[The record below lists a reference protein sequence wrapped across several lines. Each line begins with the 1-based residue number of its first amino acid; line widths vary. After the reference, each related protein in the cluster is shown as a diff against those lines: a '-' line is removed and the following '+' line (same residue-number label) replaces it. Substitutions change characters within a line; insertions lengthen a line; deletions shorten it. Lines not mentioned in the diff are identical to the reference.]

1 MYCIVNLNHF
11 PMKHFFAKTRA
22 MMVALVLG
30 GLFFVSTQAS
40 AQSTSALIAP
50 PPNNQSWVT
59 TPQASQTVQ
68 NEIAAM
74 MQQMNVLI
82 QNQAPEA
89 ELKQLKYKLQFMM
102 YVQQALNQGAQIGE
116 ALNLAKSMLIGT
128 DAVDSNAKKAEKAQK
143 IYDEMVGKFTN

>member
-68 NEIAAM
+68 DEIAAM
-74 MQQMNVLI
+74 TQELI
-82 QNQAPEA
+82 LAQAPEA
-89 ELKQLKYKLQFMM
+89 ELKQLKFKLQFMM

-128 DAVDSNAKKAEKAQK
+128 DAVDNNAQKAGKAQK

>member
-68 NEIAAM
+68 DEIAAM
-74 MQQMNVLI
+74 TQELI
-82 QNQAPEA
+82 LAQAPEA
-89 ELKQLKYKLQFMM
+89 ELKQLKFKLQFMM

-128 DAVDSNAKKAEKAQK
+128 DAVDNNAQKAGKAQK
-143 IYDEMVGKFTN
+143 IYDEMVGKFTK

>member
-68 NEIAAM
+68 DEIAAM
-74 MQQMNVLI
+74 TQELI
-82 QNQAPEA
+82 LAQAPEA
-89 ELKQLKYKLQFMM
+89 ELKQLKFKLQFMM

>member
-1 MYCIVNLNHF
+1 
-11 PMKHFFAKTRA
+11 
-22 MMVALVLG
+22 MVALVLG

-68 NEIAAM
+68 DEIAAM
-74 MQQMNVLI
+74 TQELI
-82 QNQAPEA
+82 LAQAPEA
-89 ELKQLKYKLQFMM
+89 ELKQLKFKLQFMM

-128 DAVDSNAKKAEKAQK
+128 DAVDNNAQKAGKAQK

>member
-1 MYCIVNLNHF
+1 
-11 PMKHFFAKTRA
+11 
-22 MMVALVLG
+22 MVALVLG

-68 NEIAAM
+68 DEIAAM
-74 MQQMNVLI
+74 TQELI
-82 QNQAPEA
+82 LAQAPEA
-89 ELKQLKYKLQFMM
+89 ELKQLKFKLQFMM

>member
-22 MMVALVLG
+22 AMVALVLG

-59 TPQASQTVQ
+59 TPQASQIVQ
-68 NEIAAM
+68 DEIAAIT
-74 MQQMNVLI
+74 QKLI
-82 QNQAPEA
+82 LAQAPEA

-128 DAVDSNAKKAEKAQK
+128 DAVDNNAQKAGKAQK
-143 IYDEMVGKFTN
+143 IYDEMVGKFTK

>member
-1 MYCIVNLNHF
+1 
-11 PMKHFFAKTRA
+11 
-22 MMVALVLG
+22 MVALVLG

-68 NEIAAM
+68 DEIAAM
-74 MQQMNVLI
+74 TQELI
-82 QNQAPEA
+82 LAQAPEA
-89 ELKQLKYKLQFMM
+89 ELKQLKFKLQFMM

-128 DAVDSNAKKAEKAQK
+128 DAVDNNAQKAGKAQK
-143 IYDEMVGKFTN
+143 IYDEMVGKFTK

>member
-1 MYCIVNLNHF
+1 
-11 PMKHFFAKTRA
+11 

-68 NEIAAM
+68 DEIAAM
-74 MQQMNVLI
+74 TQELI
-82 QNQAPEA
+82 LAQAPEA
-89 ELKQLKYKLQFMM
+89 ELKQLKFKLQFMM

>member
-1 MYCIVNLNHF
+1 
-11 PMKHFFAKTRA
+11 MKHFFAKTRA

-68 NEIAAM
+68 DEIAAM
-74 MQQMNVLI
+74 TQELI
-82 QNQAPEA
+82 LAQAPEA

-128 DAVDSNAKKAEKAQK
+128 DAVDNNAQKAGKAQK
-143 IYDEMVGKFTN
+143 IYDEMVGKFTK

>member
-1 MYCIVNLNHF
+1 
-11 PMKHFFAKTRA
+11 MKHFFAKTRA

-68 NEIAAM
+68 DEIAAM
-74 MQQMNVLI
+74 TQELI
-82 QNQAPEA
+82 LAQAPEA

-102 YVQQALNQGAQIGE
+102 YVQQALNQGAQIGQ
-116 ALNLAKSMLIGT
+116 ALDLAKSMLIGT

>member
-1 MYCIVNLNHF
+1 
-11 PMKHFFAKTRA
+11 MKHFFAKTRA

-68 NEIAAM
+68 DEIAAM
-74 MQQMNVLI
+74 TQELI
-82 QNQAPEA
+82 LAQAPEA
-89 ELKQLKYKLQFMM
+89 ELKQLKFKLQFMM

>member
-1 MYCIVNLNHF
+1 
-11 PMKHFFAKTRA
+11 
-22 MMVALVLG
+22 
-30 GLFFVSTQAS
+30 
-40 AQSTSALIAP
+40 LIAP

-68 NEIAAM
+68 DEIAAM
-74 MQQMNVLI
+74 TQELI
-82 QNQAPEA
+82 LAQAPEA
-89 ELKQLKYKLQFMM
+89 ELKQLKFKLQFMM

>member
-1 MYCIVNLNHF
+1 
-11 PMKHFFAKTRA
+11 MKHFFAKTRA
-22 MMVALVLG
+22 AMVALVLG

-68 NEIAAM
+68 DEIAAM
-74 MQQMNVLI
+74 TQELI
-82 QNQAPEA
+82 LAQAPEA
-89 ELKQLKYKLQFMM
+89 ELKQLKFKLQFMM

>member
-22 MMVALVLG
+22 AMVALVLG

-68 NEIAAM
+68 DEIAAM
-74 MQQMNVLI
+74 TQELI
-82 QNQAPEA
+82 LAQAPEA

>member
-1 MYCIVNLNHF
+1 
-11 PMKHFFAKTRA
+11 MKHFFAKTRA

-68 NEIAAM
+68 DEIAAM
-74 MQQMNVLI
+74 TQELI
-82 QNQAPEA
+82 LAQAPEA
-89 ELKQLKYKLQFMM
+89 ELKQLKFKLQFMM

-128 DAVDSNAKKAEKAQK
+128 DAVDNNAQKAGKAQK
-143 IYDEMVGKFTN
+143 IYDEMVGKFTK

>member
-22 MMVALVLG
+22 AMVALVLG

-68 NEIAAM
+68 DEIAAM
-74 MQQMNVLI
+74 TQELI
-82 QNQAPEA
+82 LAQAPEA
-89 ELKQLKYKLQFMM
+89 ELKQLKFKLQFMM

-128 DAVDSNAKKAEKAQK
+128 DAVESNAKKAEKAQK

>member
-1 MYCIVNLNHF
+1 
-11 PMKHFFAKTRA
+11 
-22 MMVALVLG
+22 MVALVLG

-68 NEIAAM
+68 DEIAAM
-74 MQQMNVLI
+74 TQELI
-82 QNQAPEA
+82 LAQAPEA

-128 DAVDSNAKKAEKAQK
+128 DAVDNNAKKAEKAQK
-143 IYDEMVGKFTN
+143 IYDELVGKFTN

>member
-1 MYCIVNLNHF
+1 
-11 PMKHFFAKTRA
+11 

-68 NEIAAM
+68 DEIAAM
-74 MQQMNVLI
+74 TQELI
-82 QNQAPEA
+82 LAQAPEA
-89 ELKQLKYKLQFMM
+89 ELKQLKFKLQFMM

-128 DAVDSNAKKAEKAQK
+128 DAVDNNAQKAGKAQK
-143 IYDEMVGKFTN
+143 IYDEMVGKFTK

>member
-1 MYCIVNLNHF
+1 
-11 PMKHFFAKTRA
+11 
-22 MMVALVLG
+22 MVALVLG

-68 NEIAAM
+68 DEIAAM
-74 MQQMNVLI
+74 TQELI
-82 QNQAPEA
+82 LAQAPEA
-89 ELKQLKYKLQFMM
+89 ELKQLKFKLQFMM

-143 IYDEMVGKFTN
+143 IYDEMVGKFTK